1 MFDEFLPTVTV
12 PAPALQMITVSD
24 ALGLE
29 GSVIVKVLPLLQII

>member
-12 PAPALQMITVSD
+12 PAPAFAIITVSA

-29 GSVIVKVLPLLQII
+29 GSVIVKALPLLQII